1 VWVNLDGLSWNLA
14 NLAAVPDPSS
24 DTIKIY
30 DPATTDPN
38 ELPAPSLGPP
48 PPGFDLLDVP
58 KTSTHMFDPSHVLD
72 YSDASLIN
80 NLHEA
85 PLLYLLLRRYAE
97 DHIYTACSDVLIS
110 VNPYKRIE
118 GIYGDDV
125 AREVYDVGK
134 DLAAKRERT
143 QETVP
148 VRRPP
153 PSPPHPPLLPPLPPP
168 RANPVCAQD
177 HRPPHVFVVADR
189 AYGTMCNGAST
200 RSTALNQSVIISGES
215 GAGKTE
221 AAKQVSPPRERS
233 ERKKELAAGA
243 AREQRASSGSAQAT
257 AFVCASGAG
266 GSSRRAAAAAPK
278 LPPSFVR
285 AERAG
290 AAGEQRQRR
299 PSYRLRLCE
308 WSGREQRASSGSGT
322 QATSF
327 VCARSARAK
336 KS

>member
-1 VWVNLDGLSWNLA
+1 VWVTLDGLSWNLA

-153 PSPPHPPLLPPLPPP
+153 PPPPPPPLPPP

-233 ERKKELAAGA
+233 DRKKEPAAGA
-243 AREQRASSGSAQAT
+243 AREQRASSGSAQ
-257 AFVCASGAG
+257 V
-266 GSSRRAAAAAPK
+266 
-278 LPPSFVR
+278 
-285 AERAG
+285 
-290 AAGEQRQRR
+290 
-299 PSYRLRLCE
+299 YRLRLCE
-308 WSGREQRASSGSGT
+308 RGGREQRASSGSGT